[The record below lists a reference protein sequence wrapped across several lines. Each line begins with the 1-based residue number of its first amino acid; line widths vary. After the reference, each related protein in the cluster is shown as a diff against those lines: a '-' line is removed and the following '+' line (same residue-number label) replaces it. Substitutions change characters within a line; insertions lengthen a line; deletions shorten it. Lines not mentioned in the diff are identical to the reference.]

1 MEKQIKPKKLN
12 IKFNKKFW
20 QNLAVLLLVFVGGIW
35 LGRSDV
41 NLPGNFANQSS
52 QNQDLPKQLDYRG
65 VEEVYSQLKSGFDGQ
80 LDVNKLQNGLKSGL
94 VEAAGDPYTEFLNEA
109 DTKELEEDLSG
120 SFEGIGAELGK
131 DKEAIVIVAPITG
144 FPAEKAGLKP
154 KDVVAEIDGETTSD
168 LSLTEAVKKIRGPK
182 GTKVKLVIIRDNK
195 RLDFEITRDQINIPS
210 VTSEV
215 VGTTGIITIS
225 RFGNDTAELTDKFAR
240 ELKAKNV
247 KSVILDVRGN
257 PGGRLDAAVDVAGLW
272 LNKGSTILQEKRG
285 GQVIKTYF
293 AENKPVLNGLPT
305 VVLIDEGSASA
316 SEIVAGALK
325 DNNVATL
332 IGQKSYGKGSV
343 QEIRSL
349 TFGGSLKVTVAR
361 WFTPNGRNID
371 KEGIEPDQKVEITDA
386 DAASNRDPQRDA
398 AIQKLAL

>member
-1 MEKQIKPKKLN
+1 MEKQINTEKFKS
-12 IKFNKKFW
+12 KFNKKFW
-20 QNLAVLLLVFVGGIW
+20 QNLVILTLVFIGGVW
-35 LGRSDV
+35 FGRSDIR
-41 NLPGNFANQSS
+41 LPGNFANQSS

-65 VEEVYSQLKSGFDGQ
+65 VEEVYSQLKSGFDGE
-80 LDVNKLQNGLKSGL
+80 LDAVQLQNGLKAGL
-94 VEAAGDPYTEFLNEA
+94 VEAAGDPYTEFLSESE
-109 DTKELEEDLSG
+109 TKELQEDLSG

-131 DKEAIVIVAPITG
+131 DKEAIVIVAPIAG

-154 KDVVAEIDGETTSD
+154 KDIVAEIDGETTGD

-182 GTKVKLVIIRDNK
+182 GTKVKLVIIRDGK
-195 RLDFEITRDQINIPS
+195 RLDFEITRDQISIPS

-215 VGTTGIITIS
+215 VGSTGVITIS
-225 RFGNDTAELTDKFAR
+225 RFGDDTAKLADKFAR

-247 KSVILDVRGN
+247 NSIILDVRGN
-257 PGGRLDAAVDVAGLW
+257 PGGRLDAAVAIAELW

-316 SEIVAGALK
+316 SEIVAGALR

-349 TFGGSLKVTVAR
+349 TFGGSLKVTIAR

-371 KEGIEPDQKVEITDA
+371 KEGIEPDQKIEITDA
-386 DAASNRDPQRDA
+386 DTAANRDPQRDA
-398 AIQKLAL
+398 ALQKLQ